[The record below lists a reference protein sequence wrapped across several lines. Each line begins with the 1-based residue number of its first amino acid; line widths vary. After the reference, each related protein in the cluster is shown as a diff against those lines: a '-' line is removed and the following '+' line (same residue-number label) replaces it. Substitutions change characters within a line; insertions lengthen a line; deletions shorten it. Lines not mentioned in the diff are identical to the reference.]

1 MFSLIFIEKR
11 NYIPFREE
19 KHNIIPLKEDAL
31 SADKSLLFEKAH
43 AFNSQYLWARKCAEI
58 AYNMLIEGK
67 KTAKILFNNSADK
80 DIKGVYL
87 TVSNNSILPT
97 TATFT
102 DFDSA
107 GFIYVTISANEKILA
122 HRKNLVIS
130 KIYEKITHEF
140 SHGNVFWN
148 RSINAQPFE
157 DADRLYAIA
166 TKVITD
172 ENIDGKNIF
181 YRFCYACY
189 ATYYQEVQALV
200 SQTFTS
206 LLHIAENRGVKKEDI
221 DNKKFLELLAKTNTY
236 YAYSS
241 SLEMCKL
248 LESSNGI
255 PLKNKIIQEFE
266 KRGYNMPMPS
276 LNKKI
281 KEIYEISNK
290 ALRLAYN
297 NAYQWLFDSF
307 D

>member
-1 MFSLIFIEKR
+1 MIFIEKR

-189 ATYYQEVQALV
+189 APYYQEVQAVV

-297 NAYQWLFDSF
+297 NAYKWLFDSF

>member
-1 MFSLIFIEKR
+1 MIFIEKR

-148 RSINAQPFE
+148 RSINAQAFE
-157 DADRLYAIA
+157 DADMLYAIA

-189 ATYYQEVQALV
+189 APYYQEVQALV

-266 KRGYNMPMPS
+266 KRAYNMPMPS